1 MSSFEPEQLQD
12 LGKAFNIAWDR
23 IAPNISTRGKHV
35 DTARIMLADIIFG
48 LTRHGH
54 FEPQSRRAISAK
66 PRCFAKPRTP
76 NPGGRSKNRS
86 IWPSTSKTG
95 SG

>member
-48 LTRHGH
+48 LTRHGN
-54 FEPQSRRAISAK
+54 FEPQWLADTAVQVMLSRPPATIS
-66 PRCFAKPRTP
+66 
-76 NPGGRSKNRS
+76 
-86 IWPSTSKTG
+86 
-95 SG
+95 